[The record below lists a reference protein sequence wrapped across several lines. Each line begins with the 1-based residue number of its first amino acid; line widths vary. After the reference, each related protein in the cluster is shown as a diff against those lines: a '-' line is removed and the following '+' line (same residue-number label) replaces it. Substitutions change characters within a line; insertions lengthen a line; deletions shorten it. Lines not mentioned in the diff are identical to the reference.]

1 MPETDVKEKKLTA
14 EQKWGFGLLVFFG
27 LAVLIFGMW
36 QFSYRIQAPF
46 AGRGAGL
53 KNFKDLDQQKFE
65 TMIAKQARD
74 TDQDGLSDFD
84 EEYVYKTSPYLDDS
98 DSDGFLDKQEVES
111 GNDPN
116 CPSGKNCGLPEV
128 VASGETGTS
137 GAAAAASE
145 PPEDLSSMQTIL
157 SGRAT
162 AEEIRATLRASGVSE
177 DVLSKVDD
185 KTLLE
190 AYADVLVDTNSAG
203 ALENI
208 NLAPQSD
215 LLNVNAATN
224 SEVDA
229 LAGLSP
235 ADVREL
241 LRQAG
246 VDEAV
251 LSQVDDET
259 LMQILREAMKQ

>member
-1 MPETDVKEKKLTA
+1 MPETDAKEKKLTA

-27 LAVLIFGMW
+27 LAVLVFGMW
-36 QFSYRIQAPF
+36 QFSYRIQSPF
-46 AGRGAGL
+46 AGRGTGL

-65 TMIAKQARD
+65 TMLAKQARD

-84 EEYVYKTSPYLDDS
+84 EEYVYKTSAYLDDS
-98 DSDGFLDKQEVES
+98 DSDGFLDKQEVDS

-116 CPSGKNCGLPEV
+116 CPSGKTCGLTEV
-128 VASGETGTS
+128 AASSGETGTS
-137 GAAAAASE
+137 GAATGELS
-145 PPEDLSSMQTIL
+145 EDLSSMQTIL

-190 AYADVLVDTNSAG
+190 AYSDVLKDTNSAG

-208 NLAPQSD
+208 NLSPTPN

-246 VDEAV
+246 VDETV

-259 LMQILREAMKQ
+259 LMQI